1 MRKRG
6 EEVRD
11 LQLSAGLENHVET
24 SKLTAVRIDQAAP
37 EPGDRLPD
45 WFSEPPLQGPTPRR
59 DPSWPVPPFG
69 KICG

>member
-11 LQLSAGLENHVET
+11 LQLSSGLENHEKT

-37 EPGDRLPD
+37 KPEDRLPE
-45 WFSEPPLQGPTPRR
+45 WFSEPPLQAPTSRR